1 MTAKI
6 EYTDIVKNPID
17 MSRNCI
23 VDRITHQVHWFICHN
38 SFITVVNTVNNTN
51 EIFSLDDLSELN
63 KKYCYAE
70 YHILKKV
77 MLRNKTT
84 TKLTAYLKENGYYDA
99 VTKDKIFE
107 VLLHVQR
114 EFDLGNIVLEY
125 RAIVSIDS
133 VEFMLSNLGN
143 LRILNTDSNAL
154 YDAEDVYVKY
164 FESEE
169 KYVKMNV
176 NITKDIENH
185 YKILKLVCVEAGK
198 VV

>member
-38 SFITVVNTVNNTN
+38 NFITVVNTVKNTN
-51 EIFSLDDLSELN
+51 EVFSLEDLSELN

-99 VTKDKIFE
+99 VTKDRLFE

-176 NITKDIENH
+176 NVTKDIENY
-185 YKILKLVCVEAGK
+185 YKILKLVSVEAGN

>member
-51 EIFSLDDLSELN
+51 EVFSLDDLSELN

-114 EFDLGNIVLEY
+114 EFDLGNIDLEY

-133 VEFMLSNLGN
+133 VEFMLSILGN

-176 NITKDIENH
+176 NVTKDIENY
-185 YKILKLVCVEAGK
+185 YKILKLVSVEAGN

>member
-51 EIFSLDDLSELN
+51 EVFSLDDLSELN

-114 EFDLGNIVLEY
+114 EFDLGNIDLEY

-133 VEFMLSNLGN
+133 VEFMLSILGN
-143 LRILNTDSNAL
+143 LRILNTDTNAL

-176 NITKDIENH
+176 NVTKDIENY
-185 YKILKLVCVEAGK
+185 YKILKLVSVEAGN

>member
-1 MTAKI
+1 MI
-6 EYTDIVKNPID
+6 QRCR
-17 MSRNCI
+17 S
-23 VDRITHQVHWFICHN
+23 QVHWFICHN

-51 EIFSLDDLSELN
+51 EVFSLDDLSELN

-114 EFDLGNIVLEY
+114 EFDLGNIDLEY

-133 VEFMLSNLGN
+133 VEFMLSILGN
-143 LRILNTDSNAL
+143 LRILNTDTNAL

-176 NITKDIENH
+176 NVTKDIENY
-185 YKILKLVCVEAGK
+185 YKILKLVSVEAGN